1 MFANPISIFA
11 DPDNPYSLR
20 QDDNTPRHERGHDS
34 YAVYDQMRSDQQ
46 PPSNRVNYEQMHR
59 NGHSTY
65 PREQPGLDQLASARK
80 VRTVIDQP
88 ERSQV
93 LYRPSARLT
102 TDGTPD
108 NNRQSHLSD
117 QSIDRSRINYTIPQN
132 SSGSS
137 RSIVLDINITIN
149 VGGNRNPQVTATAQ
163 TIPRR
168 LSPPR
173 STAILEDIGFVD
185 LDIRSPERTARLV
198 TDGSI
203 RSSPSQQFLPTP
215 QPNPK

>member
-1 MFANPISIFA
+1 MSVLCHSDIDFP

-20 QDDNTPRHERGHDS
+20 QTDNTSRSERRYDA
-34 YAVYDQMRSDQQ
+34 YPVYDQMRSGQQ
-46 PPSNRVNYEQMHR
+46 LPSNRSNYEPMHR

-65 PREQPGLDQLASARK
+65 PREQLGSDQLATARK
-80 VRTVIDQP
+80 VRTDIDQP

-93 LYRPSARLT
+93 LYRPPAQFTR
-102 TDGTPD
+102 DETPD
-108 NNRQSHLSD
+108 TNRQSHLSD
-117 QSIDRSRINYTIPQN
+117 QSRINYTIPQN

-203 RSSPSQQFLPTP
+203 RSSPPQQFMATP